1 MRIVNLMEDTPGVT
15 GCAYEHG
22 LSFYIETQKHKIL
35 MDAGAGGLFAENA
48 GKLGVDLR
56 KVDMAVLSHGHYD
69 HGNGLIR
76 FCEINGS
83 APVYIKRGAEAD
95 LYHIK
100 EDSKRYIGLPDEV
113 KTSSRNIWVEGD
125 LQVDEEL
132 FLFTGIKGRRCWP
145 TGNLELKE
153 CRGEAVLQDEFSHEQ
168 YLVIDCEGT
177 RTLLSGCAHNGIL
190 NILDRYR
197 EIYGKNPDKVVSG
210 FHMMK
215 KQGLTD
221 WDKEEIRK
229 TARELAEMKTEFY
242 TGHCTGAEA
251 YEIMKDIM
259 GDKLKFVHCGEEI

>member
-1 MRIVNLMEDTPGVT
+1 M
-15 GCAYEHG
+15 
-22 LSFYIETQKHKIL
+22 
-35 MDAGAGGLFAENA
+35 
-48 GKLGVDLR
+48 
-56 KVDMAVLSHGHYD
+56 
-69 HGNGLIR
+69 
-76 FCEINGS
+76 
-83 APVYIKRGAEAD
+83 
-95 LYHIK
+95 
-100 EDSKRYIGLPDEV
+100 
-113 KTSSRNIWVEGD
+113 EGD

-153 CRGEAVLQDEFSHEQ
+153 CRGEEVLQDEFSHEQ
-168 YLVIDCEGT
+168 YLVVDCEGKK
-177 RTLLSGCAHNGIL
+177 TLISGCAHNGIL

-215 KQGLTD
+215 KQGLTGA
-221 WDKEEIRK
+221 DKAEIHK
-229 TARELAEMKTEFY
+229 TARELVEMKTEFY